1 MLVRVIPKNLVRSD
15 IAIVWSCL
23 TILHRASIFFHSV
36 CSRWQFSAI
45 CRQAPGFKHYL
56 CYWNLHL
63 SIKYHFASLVA
74 SILGDLSEVTKAT
87 AVIKTTWAR
96 VCTSFRVCSNLFFIF
111 SRLSDRRFPVFEA
124 FFHDIRRLRD
134 LQEFVSTRLSKTQVQ
149 VRRVWWPCQLR
160 WCLCNHAWSY

>member
-63 SIKYHFASLVA
+63 SIKYHLASLVA

-96 VCTSFRVCSNLFFIF
+96 VCTSFRVCSNLFFYF
-111 SRLSDRRFPVFEA
+111 QSSLWSSLSCLWGFLSRHPAAAWPPRIRLHPTFQNTSSGSKSLMALS
-124 FFHDIRRLRD
+124 ITLM
-134 LQEFVSTRLSKTQVQ
+134 FV
-149 VRRVWWPCQLR
+149 
-160 WCLCNHAWSY
+160 

>member
-1 MLVRVIPKNLVRSD
+1 M
-15 IAIVWSCL
+15 AIFGSL
-23 TILHRASIFFHSV
+23 PAGTGIQTHNQS
-36 CSRWQFSAI
+36 
-45 CRQAPGFKHYL
+45 GHYL
-56 CYWNLHL
+56 RYWNLHL
-63 SIKYHFASLVA
+63 SIKYYLAPLVA
-74 SILGDLSEVTKAT
+74 STLGDLSEVTKAT

-149 VRRVWWPCQLR
+149 VRRVWLPYVDVCVTMPGATNWLQRRLPAKKRLALGKLLF
-160 WCLCNHAWSY
+160 W